1 MRKPTRQ
8 EMAAE
13 FRARA
18 KAHREARLKEAAA
31 LADIRTG
38 NLESIFGRI
47 VLPGEHPSTAPV
59 GRSGFSVPAG
69 RFFTRPSMRTTHS
82 ARTVSAS
89 RKAGESG
96 SATHCVRP

>member
-47 VLPGEHPSTAPV
+47 ILPGEHPSTAPIGSQENIFGV
-59 GRSGFSVPAG
+59 EESQAL
-69 RFFTRPSMRTTHS
+69 TRPWGTGGGD
-82 ARTVSAS
+82 A
-89 RKAGESG
+89 
-96 SATHCVRP
+96 

>member
-31 LADIRTG
+31 LAEVRTG
-38 NLESIFGRI
+38 TLESIFGRI
-47 VLPGEHPSTAPV
+47 VLPGEHLSTAPIGSQENV
-59 GRSGFSVPAG
+59 FGIEESQMLTKPWD
-69 RFFTRPSMRTTHS
+69 
-82 ARTVSAS
+82 
-89 RKAGESG
+89 SG
-96 SATHCVRP
+96 SGER

>member
-1 MRKPTRQ
+1 MVKQRTQEMRKPTRQ

-38 NLESIFGRI
+38 TSESIFGRI
-47 VLPGEHPSTAPV
+47 VLPGEQPSPAPIGSQENIFGV
-59 GRSGFSVPAG
+59 E
-69 RFFTRPSMRTTHS
+69 
-82 ARTVSAS
+82 
-89 RKAGESG
+89 ESQVLTKRWG
-96 SATHCVRP
+96 TGDE